1 MVPVIPLLPVILYT
15 IYMYFKTE
23 GVIISRRNFG
33 EADRILTI
41 YTPDFGKIT
50 ALARGVRRPRSK
62 KAGHIELANWCK
74 IFIAKGKNL
83 DLLTEV
89 ELKRPFGISDFSE
102 VKANRIYHLLELVN
116 TLTAEN
122 QKNQNLF
129 HLLTSF
135 LSLIEKDEDFNLIS
149 TLFKIKMMSMLG
161 FFSSSSFQ
169 NYKSGAVI
177 KTLEEENF
185 QSVKKSLKISPR
197 SHLKLLNFLDS
208 MIEDITEKQLKTSRF
223 LSYG

>member
-1 MVPVIPLLPVILYT
+1 
-15 IYMYFKTE
+15 MYFKTE

-41 YTPDFGKIT
+41 FTRDFGKIT
-50 ALARGVRRPRSK
+50 ALAHGVRRPRSK
-62 KAGHIELANWCK
+62 KAGHVELANWCK

-89 ELKRPFGISDFSE
+89 ELKRPFGISDFTE
-102 VKANRIYHLLELVN
+102 IKANRIYHILELVN

-135 LSLIEKDEDFNLIS
+135 LSLIEKEEDFNLIS
-149 TLFKIKMMSMLG
+149 TLFKIKMMSILG
-161 FFSSSSFQ
+161 FFSSRSFR

-177 KTLEEENF
+177 KTLEEESFHIVQKN
-185 QSVKKSLKISPR
+185 LKISSR

>member
-1 MVPVIPLLPVILYT
+1 
-15 IYMYFKTE
+15 MYFKTE

-41 YTPDFGKIT
+41 YTRDFGKIT
-50 ALARGVRRPRSK
+50 ALAHGVRRPRSR
-62 KAGHIELANWCK
+62 KAGHIELASWCK

-89 ELKRPFGISDFSE
+89 ELKHAFGIADFTE
-102 VKANRIYHLLELVN
+102 TKANRLYHILELVN
-116 TLTAEN
+116 AFTAEN

-129 HLLTSF
+129 LLLINF
-135 LSLIEKDEDFNLIS
+135 LRLIEKNEDFNLVS
-149 TLFKIKMMSMLG
+149 VLFKIKMMSTLG
-161 FFSSSSFQ
+161 FFSSKSFQ
-169 NYKSGAVI
+169 NYKSGAVF
-177 KTLEEENF
+177 KTLEEDNF
-185 QSVKKSLKISPR
+185 HSVKKNLKISTR